1 MAQKCYERK
10 EPCHG
15 LFYIYR
21 TANGGKCARSW
32 CERCLTQPPSTAM
45 KSFAP
50 LDDFF
55 PYEVVKMREYSDVA
69 TPEALGHKPCTRCGT
84 VGPVESHH
92 WAPRHLFGADADSWP
107 MSDLCGP
114 CHKRW
119 HEVVTPKMSHQRGAG
134 WGQIEPN
141 RNK

>member
-1 MAQKCYERK
+1 MRYKCQEQN
-10 EPCHG
+10 EPCSG
-15 LFYIYR
+15 AFYIHR

-32 CERCLTQPPSTAM
+32 CERCLRNPPQSTM

-50 LDDFF
+50 LGDFF
-55 PYEVVKMREYSDVA
+55 AHEVARMREWLDVA
-69 TPEALGHKPCTRCGT
+69 PPEAMTHKPCARCGV
-84 VGPVESHH
+84 VGPTESHH

-119 HEVVTPKMSHQRGAG
+119 HEVVTPKMSHQRSTV
-134 WGQIEPN
+134 WDKPEPIL
-141 RNK
+141 NK